1 MSFKIILGLF
11 LASISF
17 HSFAASTLV
26 GKPAPTFELKNQ
38 AGQIIK
44 LTDRKDKG
52 FTVLFFYP
60 KAGTPGCT
68 KQVCAFR
75 DSIKSIKNLGA
86 EVYGISTDS
95 VASQK
100 KFFDEHKL
108 SFDLLSDESGAISTA
123 YGVKMPLVTIAK
135 RQTFIVDR
143 DLKIVEHFEDVDP
156 ALDPKKVSDAIA
168 ALTKKSF

>member
-1 MSFKIILGLF
+1 MTLKIILGLF

-17 HSFAASTLV
+17 HSFAASTLI

-38 AGQIIK
+38 AGQIVK
-44 LTDRKDKG
+44 LADRKGKG

-95 VASQK
+95 VVSQK

-108 SFDLLSDESGAISTA
+108 SFDLLSDESGSVTSS
-123 YGVKMPLVTIAK
+123 YHTKMPLVTMSK
-135 RQTFIVDR
+135 RQTFILDS

-156 ALDPKKVSDAIA
+156 SLDPKKVSDAIT
-168 ALTKKSF
+168 ALTKK